1 MLKQN
6 RIDTQKKG
14 GRPKLELYQKRRHQ
28 FKVSYND
35 TDLEKM
41 EMEAKKHKRTPK
53 KWMHDAPLQ
62 KTDVA
67 YTDEEQT
74 DYVRKLAGM
83 ANNVNQIAH
92 EAHLGGLFSL
102 EDKCKEV
109 LNLITTLITRI
120 FKGGDLSKA

>member
-1 MLKQN
+1 MSKQN

-41 EMEAKKHKRTPK
+41 EMEAKKHNRTPK

-67 YTDEEQT
+67 YTDEVQT

-92 EAHLGGLFSL
+92 EAHLGGLHSL

>member
-1 MLKQN
+1 
-6 RIDTQKKG
+6 
-14 GRPKLELYQKRRHQ
+14 
-28 FKVSYND
+28 
-35 TDLEKM
+35 
-41 EMEAKKHKRTPK
+41 MEAKKHKRTPK

-92 EAHLGGLFSL
+92 QANLGGLHSL

>member
-1 MLKQN
+1 MAFRRWRN
-6 RIDTQKKG
+6 V
-14 GRPKLELYQKRRHQ
+14 KRCNAAVWKCFR
-28 FKVSYND
+28 FSN
-35 TDLEKM
+35 
-41 EMEAKKHKRTPK
+41 
-53 KWMHDAPLQ
+53 DAPLQ

-109 LNLITTLITRI
+109 LNLITTLIIRI